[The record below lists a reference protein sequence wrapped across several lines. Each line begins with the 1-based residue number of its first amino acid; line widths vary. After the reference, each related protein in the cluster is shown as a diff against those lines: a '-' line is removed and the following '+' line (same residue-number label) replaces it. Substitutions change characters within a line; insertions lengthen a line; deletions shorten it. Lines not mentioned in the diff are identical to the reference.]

1 MGGSLFSFRGWYRAR
16 LFGGNRLPGGGTAF
30 FSVRKRWERTG
41 RGRYPPAP
49 PPSTP
54 QRAGLKSLQLQKCG
68 GPKAMAVAYE
78 VLGEPGGVLSCS
90 LPTAVEVGSTHF
102 CGRWSAVSAGGA
114 RRGNHPCS
122 PSGVFFLPSFFS
134 KRKRDSRRTGGP
146 RGSKRKD
153 SPS

>member
-1 MGGSLFSFRGWYRAR
+1 MGGSLFSFRAWYKIRLPGEGSMR

-54 QRAGLKSLQLQKCG
+54 QRAGLKSLRLQKSG

-78 VLGEPGGVLSCS
+78 VPGEPGGVLI
-90 LPTAVEVGSTHF
+90 
-102 CGRWSAVSAGGA
+102 
-114 RRGNHPCS
+114 
-122 PSGVFFLPSFFS
+122 
-134 KRKRDSRRTGGP
+134 
-146 RGSKRKD
+146 
-153 SPS
+153 